1 MSGDAEDL
9 PIVGVIGAGSFGTAI
24 SNLLALNARVLL
36 YSRNAEVVE
45 TINRTHRHMDID
57 LSPRIRSTH
66 DLQELAETCTLLFPV
81 VPSANFRDMIR
92 QLSPFLRPYH
102 LLIHG
107 TKGFD
112 VRRKKGE
119 AEDGPITRDQVCTM
133 SEVIRQ
139 ESVAVRIGCLSGP
152 NLAREIMAGQP
163 TATVIASRF
172 DEVIE
177 FGKKV
182 LTSRSFQ
189 VLHTHELIGAELA
202 GALKNVVAVGSGILG
217 GLGMGKNIQGIL
229 ITQGLMEMIRFGN
242 VMGANPKA
250 FLGTAGI
257 GDLIATAT
265 STQSRNYSFGL
276 RMGRGEPIE
285 AIISSISEVAEGVRT
300 VLIAKQLADHY
311 NLDVPIT
318 QTLYRILYQGA
329 DIFEAIESLIRF
341 PGEADVDFI

>member
-1 MSGDAEDL
+1 MHDQADEL

-36 YSRNAEVVE
+36 YSRNAELVQQ
-45 TINRTHRHMDID
+45 INQTHRHFDLD
-57 LSPRIRSTH
+57 LSERIRATAN
-66 DLQELAETCTLLFPV
+66 LQEVAETCTLLFPI
-81 VPSANFRDMIR
+81 VPSANFREMM
-92 QLSPFLRPYH
+92 QELSPYLRPYH

-112 VRRKKGE
+112 VKRKAGE
-119 AEDGPITRDQVCTM
+119 PEDGPITSDNVCTM

-139 ESVAVRIGCLSGP
+139 ESVVVRIGCLSGP

-177 FGKKV
+177 LGKKV
-182 LTSRSFQ
+182 LSSRFFQ

-202 GALKNVVAVGSGILG
+202 GALKNVVAIGSGILG

-229 ITQGLMEMIRFGN
+229 ITQGLMEMVRFGE
-242 VMGANPKA
+242 VMGASPQA
-250 FLGTAGI
+250 FFGTAGI

-276 RMGRGEPIE
+276 RLGRGETVE
-285 AIISSISEVAEGVRT
+285 SINDTMSEVAEGIRT
-300 VLIAKQLADHY
+300 VLIARQLAEHY
-311 NLDVPIT
+311 KLDVPIT
-318 QTLYRILYQGA
+318 QTLYRIIYEGA
-329 DIFEAIESLIRF
+329 DIFEAIEALIRF
-341 PGEADVDFI
+341 PGEADVDF

>member
-1 MSGDAEDL
+1 MHIEEEGL

-24 SNLLALNARVLL
+24 SNLLSLNARVLL
-36 YSRNAEVVE
+36 YSRNADLVE
-45 TINRTHRHMDID
+45 KINRTHRHMDME
-57 LSPRIRSTH
+57 LSDRIRATGS
-66 DLQELAETCTLLFPV
+66 LQEVAETCTLIFPV
-81 VPSANFRDMIR
+81 VPSANFRDMMR
-92 QLSPFLRPYH
+92 ELSPFLRPYH

-112 VRRKKGE
+112 VRRKPDE
-119 AEDGPITRDQVCTM
+119 PEDGPITREHVCTM

-139 ESVAVRIGCLSGP
+139 ESVVVRVGCLSGP

-177 FGKKV
+177 KGKKV
-182 LTSRSFQ
+182 LSSRFFQ
-189 VLHTHELIGAELA
+189 VLSSHEMVGAELA

-217 GLGMGKNIQGIL
+217 GLGMGKNIQAIL
-229 ITQGLMEMIRFGN
+229 ITQGLMEMIRFGS
-242 VMGANPKA
+242 VMGGGPEA

-276 RMGRGEPIE
+276 RLGRGETVEQITD
-285 AIISSISEVAEGVRT
+285 SISEVAEGVRT

-311 NLDVPIT
+311 RLDVPIT
-318 QTLYRILYQGA
+318 QTLYRIIYEGA
-329 DIFEAIESLIRF
+329 DIFEAIEALIRF
-341 PGEADVDFI
+341 PGEADVDFM

>member
-1 MSGDAEDL
+1 MSVEAEDL

-36 YSRNAEVVE
+36 YSRNPELAE
-45 TINRTHRHMDID
+45 TIQRTRRHMDADIA
-57 LSPRIRSTH
+57 PNITVTCN
-66 DLQELAETCTLLFPV
+66 LQEVAETCTLLFPV
-81 VPSANFRDMIR
+81 VPSANFRDMMR
-92 QLSPFLRPYH
+92 QLSPHLRPYH

-119 AEDGPITRDQVCTM
+119 PEDGPITRDQVCTM

-139 ESVAVRIGCLSGP
+139 ESSAVRIGCLSGP

-177 FGKKV
+177 YGKKV
-182 LTSRSFQ
+182 LSSRRFQ
-189 VLHTHELIGAELA
+189 VLHTYELAGAELA

-229 ITQGLMEMIRFGN
+229 ITQGLMEMIRFGQ
-242 VMGANPKA
+242 VMGAQPQA

-276 RMGRGEPIE
+276 RMGRGETVEDIL
-285 AIISSISEVAEGVRT
+285 SSISEVAEGVRT
-300 VLIAKQLADHY
+300 VSIAKQLADHY
-311 NLDVPIT
+311 QLDVPIT
-318 QTLYRILYQGA
+318 QTLYRILYEGA
-329 DIFEAIESLIRF
+329 DIFEAIEALIRF